1 MFWGRESVS
10 ARGLFRLMKGALLLG
25 LAAAILLS
33 PALSRAQNARI
44 GSESELDRAMQQN
57 TVKERNDD
65 LGNEQLNK
73 VDKAELAAIKSF
85 LASRKADPK
94 TRIQQGEKFA
104 AKFPMSRYLP
114 VVYGELTTSYFL
126 TGNPEKMVTAGTK
139 ALQLDPANVD
149 VMSLLAMA
157 ISRRVKPHSPDA
169 PDQLQTAETYA
180 RRTIELIPTFTKP
193 SKMDDSTFER
203 AKNDELA
210 LAYSGLGLV
219 DIDRE
224 KYDDARAA
232 LTQAIQLNSGPDPVD
247 YYLLGNADARGG
259 SFNDAVAAFE
269 KCSASGP
276 LVEKCQ
282 AGLESVRHAM
292 EPKDIESLSE
302 ARTKADGWYPQDV
315 DDEAPEVASG
325 TACPLD
331 DVLAQ
336 AGKRIQELV
345 ANVDKFTATEI
356 VEHQN
361 VDASGQLRSPE
372 IRQYNYLVSIE
383 QMQDGYMNV
392 EEYRDGG
399 SSPDQFP
406 DHIATVG
413 TPSLV
418 LIFHPNHAK
427 NFKMTCE
434 GLGQWQGH
442 PAWLV
447 HFEERADRHAAI
459 SALAMSG
466 QTFGLRLKGRA
477 WILADSY
484 QVARLESDL
493 MNGIP
498 EIRLRLQHED
508 IEYGPVTFRGGKVQF
523 WLPSSTKFYMDFRG
537 HRFYRLHHFTG
548 FQLFSIGIDQKL
560 SDLKN

>member
-1 MFWGRESVS
+1 M
-10 ARGLFRLMKGALLLG
+10 LLLS
-25 LAAAILLS
+25 LATTAIFLPTS
-33 PALSRAQNARI
+33 SQAQNAHL
-44 GSESELDRAMQQN
+44 GTETELDRAMQESS
-57 TVKERNDD
+57 VKERNDD

-73 VDKAELAAIKSF
+73 VDKAEVAAIKSF
-85 LASRKADPK
+85 LASLKADPK
-94 TRIQQGEKFA
+94 NTIQQGEKFA

-114 VVYGELTTSYFL
+114 VVYGNLTISYYSV
-126 TGNPEKMVTAGTK
+126 GNVEKMLASGTK

-149 VMSLLAMA
+149 VMSLLAVT

-169 PDQLQTAETYA
+169 PDQLETAETYA

-193 SKMDDSTFER
+193 SKMDEATFEKAR
-203 AKNDELA
+203 NDELA

-224 KYDDARAA
+224 KYSDARAE
-232 LTQAIQLNSGPDPVD
+232 LTRAIHLNSAADPVD
-247 YYLLGNADARGG
+247 YYLLGNANARGG
-259 SFNDAVAAFE
+259 NFGDAVAAFE
-269 KCSASGP
+269 KCSAAGP
-276 LVEKCQ
+276 LIERCQ
-282 AGLESVRHAM
+282 AALESVKHAM
-292 EPKDIESLSE
+292 EPKDIESLSG
-302 ARTKADGWYPQDV
+302 AHTKADSWYPQDI

-331 DVLAQ
+331 DMLAQ
-336 AGKRIQELV
+336 AGKRLQEMV
-345 ANVDKFTATEI
+345 ANVDKFTATET

-361 VDASGQLRSPE
+361 VGPDGRLKPPE
-372 IRQYNYLVSIE
+372 TRKYNYLVSIE

-434 GLGQWQGH
+434 GLGQWQGR

-447 HFEERADRHAAI
+447 HFEERTDHHAAI

-484 QVARLESDL
+484 HIARLESDL

-508 IEYGPVTFRGGKVQF
+508 IEYGPVNFQGGKVQF
-523 WLPSSTKFYMDFRG
+523 WLPASTKFYMDFRG
-537 HRFYRLHHFTG
+537 HRFYRLHQFTDY
-548 FQLFSIGIDQKL
+548 QLFSIGFDQKI
-560 SDLKN
+560 SDVKN

>member
-1 MFWGRESVS
+1 MRP
-10 ARGLFRLMKGALLLG
+10 ALLLG
-25 LAAAILLS
+25 LAAGVLFS
-33 PALSRAQNARI
+33 PVSSGAQNARI
-44 GSESELDRAMQQN
+44 GTESQLDRAMQQN
-57 TVKERNDD
+57 SVKERADD

-94 TRIQQGEKFA
+94 NTIQQGEKFA

-114 VVYGELTTSYFL
+114 VVYGDLTISYYSV
-126 TGNPEKMVTAGTK
+126 GNVERMLASGTK

-149 VMSLLAMA
+149 VMSLLAMV

-169 PDQLQTAETYA
+169 ADQLETAETFA
-180 RRTIELIPTFTKP
+180 RRTIELMPTFTKP
-193 SKMDDSTFER
+193 SRMDEATFEKAR
-203 AKNDELA
+203 NEELA
-210 LAYSGLGLV
+210 LAHSGLGLV
-219 DIDRE
+219 DLDRE
-224 KYDDARAA
+224 KYGDARAE
-232 LTQAIQLNSGPDPVD
+232 LTQAIQLNATPDPVD
-247 YYLLGNADARGG
+247 YYLLGNANARARNFDDAI
-259 SFNDAVAAFE
+259 AAFE
-269 KCSASGP
+269 KCSVAGP
-276 LVEKCQ
+276 LVGKCQ
-282 AGLESVRHAM
+282 AALESVKHAA
-292 EPKDIESLSE
+292 EPTDIESFSE
-302 ARTKADGWYPQDV
+302 VRAKADSWYPQDV
-315 DDEAPEVASG
+315 DDEAPEVTSG

-331 DVLAQ
+331 DVLAR
-336 AGKRIQELV
+336 AGKRLQELV
-345 ANVDKFTATEI
+345 ANVDKFTATET

-361 VDASGQLRSPE
+361 VGTDGQFKPVETRK
-372 IRQYNYLVSIE
+372 YNYLVSIE

-447 HFEERADRHAAI
+447 HFEERADHHAAI

-508 IEYGPVTFRGGKVQF
+508 IEYGPVNFRGEKVQF

-537 HRFYRLHHFTG
+537 HRFYRRHRFTDY
-548 FQLFSIGIDQKL
+548 QLFSIGVDQKI
-560 SDLKN
+560 SDVKN